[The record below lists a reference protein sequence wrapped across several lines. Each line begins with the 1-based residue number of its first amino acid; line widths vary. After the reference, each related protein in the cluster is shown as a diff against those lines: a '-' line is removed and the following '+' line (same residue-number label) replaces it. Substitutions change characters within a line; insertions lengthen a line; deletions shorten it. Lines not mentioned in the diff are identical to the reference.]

1 MRIKIAA
8 LVTAVI
14 AAALVSVAIAQGG
27 ARGPAPIAPGPGTN
41 AADGR
46 VDAASGG
53 GLKPCPSDNSAN
65 FDTYS
70 VGAVFEG
77 HKLNPVQ
84 RVCEEPGAVAIAE
97 HAPAVRD
104 NHVAFLY
111 GTCTVPPEDES
122 SCPLPIS
129 VQVFPACE
137 RNRSLYA
144 RYPAPDGRVYDFTPI
159 QIRGTEAAVFDD
171 GLRIEVY
178 TGDATVVIW
187 GTDAAR
193 VRRAANALHGVHAG
207 RKIGV
212 SDPLPEPDRGA
223 QEGLLRCG

>member
-1 MRIKIAA
+1 M
-8 LVTAVI
+8 TATSLRRSGPVRQRGNCTLRTDSPRNI
-14 AAALVSVAIAQGG
+14 STYSFEEDWTRR
-27 ARGPAPIAPGPGTN
+27 RGPHT
-41 AADGR
+41 
-46 VDAASGG
+46 
-53 GLKPCPSDNSAN
+53 AN

-77 HKLNPVQ
+77 NKLNPVQ
-84 RVCEEPGAVAIAE
+84 RVCEEPDAVAIAE
-97 HAPAVRD
+97 HAPAIRD

-137 RNRSLYA
+137 RNRSLYT

-159 QIRGTEAAVFDD
+159 KIRGTEAAVFDD

-178 TGDATVVIW
+178 TGNATVVIW

-193 VRRAANALHGVHAG
+193 VGRAANALRGVHAG
-207 RKIGV
+207 HTIGV
-212 SDPLPEPDRGA
+212 SDPLPGPERGA